1 MNVRVVKWVLLFLAG
16 IFFQSII
23 IDNLITIKGIRPD
36 IVLLVLIFFGLEFG
50 EVYPIIVGFSVGL
63 IQGFG
68 FMGDGFIGLAA
79 LTKSFSGFYISFFH
93 KSKKKWND
101 GYFLLILITTCLI
114 HNMLF
119 YYVNMFGSENT
130 IYYVILRS
138 VIPTAIYTATVGM
151 IIFYS
156 IKK

>member
-1 MNVRVVKWVLLFLAG
+1 MLFLAG

-36 IVLLVLIFFGLEFG
+36 IVLLILIFFGLEFG
-50 EVYPIIVGFSVGL
+50 GVYPIIIGFSVGL

-79 LTKSFSGFYISFFH
+79 LTKSVSGFYISFFH

-101 GYFLLILITTCLI
+101 GYFLVILTTTCLI
-114 HNMLF
+114 HYTIF
-119 YYVNMFGSENT
+119 YYINMFGSENT
-130 IYYVILRS
+130 SYYVILRS
-138 VIPTAIYTATVGM
+138 VIPTTIYTAAVGM